1 MGSFVLKRADNVPS
15 LSREK
20 LSRAL
25 HYSVVYSYV
34 LQVATTTWR
43 GRCSTRP
50 PGPLVGN
57 ERSAG
62 GTSRRRGQRVAA
74 DVDLST
80 YRDAAESFG
89 SFRLSSGRTR
99 AYSHSQSSC
108 LPGTSSVL
116 VTVGFSPAGFYISCC
131 RREKKCCTRDATRQ
145 CAAACVRGSED
156 QTVGGAVVGC
166 QSQS

>member
-1 MGSFVLKRADNVPS
+1 MYYKYN
-15 LSREK
+15 
-20 LSRAL
+20 
-25 HYSVVYSYV
+25 
-34 LQVATTTWR
+34 LQLIWRVATTTWR

-145 CAAACVRGSED
+145 CAAACVRGSD
-156 QTVGGAVVGC
+156 HTVGGALVDVEC
-166 QSQS
+166 QSQSRRAGATDDKNDVRPT